1 MICRR
6 SSEGHKRE
14 SMKSKGTL
22 WIAGLVL
29 GLTAFF
35 PSAVSFERIA
45 RMTITAAPASFAS
58 VNGIEMYYRVVG
70 KGPPILLIH
79 GGLSDQHVW
88 DAQLPILGRDHTVI
102 LADSRGQGRSTRTDE
117 PITYALMADDY
128 VALLDYLNIDKVDL
142 VGWSDGGIIGL
153 DIAMRY
159 PERLKSL
166 FAQAA
171 NASPEGST
179 GYALARAE
187 GKPIPEL
194 RHYKSIDKEIHALWA
209 NEPNYSAEDLS
220 NINVRTAIVIGDR
233 DTAITREHTEF
244 MAHHIPGAKLLILPD
259 SGHGVPA
266 ENPRLYARS
275 VLKFIAGDTATDPL
289 TASK

>member
-1 MICRR
+1 
-6 SSEGHKRE
+6 
-14 SMKSKGTL
+14 MKSKGTL